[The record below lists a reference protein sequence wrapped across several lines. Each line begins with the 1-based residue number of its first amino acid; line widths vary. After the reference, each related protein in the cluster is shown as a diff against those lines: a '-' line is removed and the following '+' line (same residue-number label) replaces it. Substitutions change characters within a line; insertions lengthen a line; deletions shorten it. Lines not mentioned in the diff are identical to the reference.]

1 MLNFKNKKK
10 MSEILQL
17 RLKEKILINEYLK
30 LKKDRFNLDTFIL
43 TLLSSLSIVTILI
56 LTNI

>member
-1 MLNFKNKKK
+1 